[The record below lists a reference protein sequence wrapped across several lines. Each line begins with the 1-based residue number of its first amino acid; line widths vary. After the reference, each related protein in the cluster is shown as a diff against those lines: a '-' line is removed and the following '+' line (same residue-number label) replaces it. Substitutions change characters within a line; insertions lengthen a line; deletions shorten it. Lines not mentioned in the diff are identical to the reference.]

1 MMFHEEWVLD
11 GGRKRIDANN
21 AIELYNLKDD
31 VGENRNLAKTSPA
44 KRDELLDALIRW
56 QKEMNAPIP
65 QEPNDEYKKE

>member
-1 MMFHEEWVLD
+1 MMFLEEWVLD
-11 GGRKRIDANN
+11 GGRKEIDTNN
-21 AIELYNLKDD
+21 SIELYNLQNDIT
-31 VGENRNLAKTSPA
+31 ENNNLAKTELK